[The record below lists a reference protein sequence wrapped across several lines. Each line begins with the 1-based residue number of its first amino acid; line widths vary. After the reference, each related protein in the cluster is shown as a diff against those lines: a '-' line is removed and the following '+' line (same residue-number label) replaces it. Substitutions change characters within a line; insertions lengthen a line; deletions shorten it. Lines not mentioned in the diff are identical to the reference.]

1 MSARNQRRL
10 ANEIT
15 LAQQQ
20 SRDEAVSI
28 ANWYQLRRNQAM
40 MELERL
46 ENAYNERM
54 AEHSV
59 EWAHR
64 LSDLFQEQ
72 EREESV
78 NHVDTETMQ
87 TTSELCSTSGNVDID
102 HIPSDLAQDAIEQEM
117 LDDSIFPP
125 IPRLERQQNV
135 LYLPPEERDA
145 IYDFDY
151 MTLPIAPI
159 DVYADADLEAG
170 LNIVE
175 QREVAIVSD
184 DEDEDEDEDAMDVE
198 QRLVAIVS
206 DDEDEYGDKN
216 AMEIC

>member
-1 MSARNQRRL
+1 MSARNQRSL

-20 SRDEAVSI
+20 SRDEVASI

-59 EWAHR
+59 EWAQR
-64 LSDLFQEQ
+64 LSVLFQEL
-72 EREESV
+72 EESV
-78 NHVDTETMQ
+78 NPLVTEARQ
-87 TTSELCSTSGNVDID
+87 TTFELCSTTSVSMEVD

-135 LYLPPEERDA
+135 LYRPPEERDA

-151 MTLPIAPI
+151 MTLPVAPI
-159 DVYADADLEAG
+159 DLEAG

-206 DDEDEYGDKN
+206 DDEDED
-216 AMEIC
+216 AM